1 MSYHNSSFHPKPLAA
16 FPSGTPDRFAE
27 VRYVGELE
35 TPMRDGVI
43 LRSDLTLPASVDR
56 TPVILIRQP
65 YGRKT
70 PAMMLEQTAGFFA
83 RKGYACVVQ
92 DVRGKFSSDGVF
104 EPVVNELN
112 DGHDTVQWI
121 TRQSWCS
128 GKVGMWGESYY
139 GLTSLAAAMS
149 GVPGLACIAP
159 GDIVMDWHKVW
170 FRQGAM
176 FQNTMAPWAIAMDA
190 PEYADL
196 SKLDPWHLPLNDM
209 ARAAGQSGGYF
220 NTVIE
225 HATDRAWW
233 GRLDLTPG
241 LDRIKIPVL
250 YWSGWYDNFTG
261 GELHDFARLE
271 RAAGPDH
278 IHLMVGPWDH
288 EGSSEHSSKAIC
300 MPLPP
305 TGKQRWDT
313 YQGFFDRYL
322 MGIDN
327 DFGRDGRVRYFT
339 IGADRWQTADSW
351 PPSSM
356 QPTPFYLASDGTLSP
371 EKPTLSPEPD
381 RFTYDP
387 ADPVVET
394 VGLNC
399 WAVCGQ
405 LGDRRKIES
414 RPDVLNY
421 TTAPLNAE
429 LELTGPIRAKLYAA
443 SDAVDTDFTV
453 ALSDVFP
460 DGTSNP
466 IQDGIVRASARDDAF
481 RPAPIEPGRVIAYDI
496 DLFATSYLVKA
507 GHRIRVSISSSCF
520 DRYDRNL
527 NTGERFGTG
536 LAGRVARQAIHR
548 SVENPSHILLPVA
561 GVSAGKA

>member
-1 MSYHNSSFHPKPLAA
+1 MSYHNSSFHPEPLDA
-16 FPSGTPDRFAE
+16 FPSGTPDRYPKA
-27 VRYVGELE
+27 RHIGELE
-35 TPMRDGVI
+35 TPMRDGVV
-43 LRSDLTLPASVDR
+43 LRSDLTLPLGCDR
-56 TPVILIRQP
+56 APVILIRQP
-65 YGRKT
+65 YGRAT
-70 PAMMLEQTAGFFA
+70 PAMMLDQTASFWA

-92 DVRGKFSSDGVF
+92 DVRGKFSSGGVF
-104 EPVVNELN
+104 EPVVNEMN
-112 DGHDTVQWI
+112 DGFDTVDWI

-128 GKVGMWGESYY
+128 GQVGMWGESYY

-159 GDIVMDWHKVW
+159 GDIVMDWHKIW

-176 FQNTMAPWAIAMDA
+176 FLNTMAPWAIAMDA

-220 NTVIE
+220 NTVIA

-233 GRLDLTPG
+233 DRLDLTAG
-241 LDRIKIPVL
+241 LERIAIPVL
-250 YWSGWYDNFTG
+250 SWSGWYDNFTG
-261 GELHDFARLE
+261 GQLRDLAKLE
-271 RAAGPDH
+271 RAPVGRDH

-300 MPLPP
+300 VPLPP
-305 TGKQRWDT
+305 TGKARWDT
-313 YQGFFDRYL
+313 YQHFFDRYL

-327 DFGRDGRVRYFT
+327 GFGRDGRVRYFT
-339 IGADRWQTADSW
+339 IGADRWQVSQSW
-351 PPSSM
+351 PPSTM
-356 QPTPFYLASDGTLSP
+356 QPTPFYLKAGGLLSP
-371 EKPTLSPEPD
+371 DKPTDDAAPD
-381 RFTYDP
+381 RFSYDP

-405 LGDRRKIES
+405 LGDRRQIES
-414 RPDVLNY
+414 RADVLTY
-421 TTAPLNAE
+421 ATPRLDAD
-429 LELTGPIRAKLYAA
+429 LELTGPISVKLYAA
-443 SDAVDTDFTV
+443 SDATDTDFTV

-466 IQDGIVRASARDDAF
+466 IQDGIVRASARSDAF
-481 RPAPIEPGRVIAYDI
+481 QPTPIEPGQVTAYDI

-507 GHRIRVSISSSCF
+507 SHRIRVSVSSSCF

-536 LAGRVARQAIHR
+536 AQGRVAQQAIHH
-548 SVENPSHILLPVA
+548 SAENPSHILLPVA
-561 GVSAGKA
+561 RR

>member
-1 MSYHNSSFHPKPLAA
+1 MSYHNSSFHPEPLAA

-27 VRYVGELE
+27 ARYVGELE
-35 TPMRDGVI
+35 TPMRDGVV
-43 LRSDLTLPASVDR
+43 LRADLTLPAGVDR
-56 TPVILIRQP
+56 APVILIRQP

-70 PAMMLEQTAGFFA
+70 PAMMLDQTAAFWA
-83 RKGYACVVQ
+83 RKGYACMVQ
-92 DVRGKFSSDGVF
+92 DVRGKFSSDGQF
-104 EPVVNELN
+104 EPVVNEMN
-112 DGHDTVQWI
+112 DGHDTVAWI
-121 TRQSWCS
+121 TRQDWCS
-128 GKVGMWGESYY
+128 GQVGMWGESYY

-159 GDIVMDWHKVW
+159 GDIVMDWHKIW

-176 FQNTMAPWAIAMDA
+176 FQNTMAPWAISMDA

-209 ARAAGQSGGYF
+209 ARAAGQGGAYF
-220 NTVIE
+220 NSVLA
-225 HATDRAWW
+225 HVTDRAWW
-233 GRLDLTPG
+233 ERLDLTSS
-241 LDRIKIPVL
+241 LDRVKIPVL

-261 GELHDFARLE
+261 GALQDFKRLE
-271 RAAGPDH
+271 AAAGAAH

-288 EGSSEHSSKAIC
+288 EGSSEHTTKAIC
-300 MPLPP
+300 MPLPA
-305 TGKQRWDT
+305 TGRARWDT
-313 YQGFFDRYL
+313 YQYFFDRYL
-322 MGIDN
+322 MGIAN
-327 DFGRDGRVRYFT
+327 GFGRDGRVRYFT
-339 IGADRWQTADSW
+339 IGADRWQVAKSW
-351 PPSSM
+351 PPASM
-356 QPTPFYLASDGTLSP
+356 QPTPFYLRGEGQLS
-371 EKPTLSPEPD
+371 ETKPNDDAAPD

-405 LGDRRKIES
+405 LGDRRPIEA
-414 RPDVLNY
+414 RADVVNY
-421 TTAPLNAE
+421 TTPRLEADV
-429 LELTGPIRAKLYAA
+429 ELTGPIAMKLYAA
-443 SDAVDTDFTV
+443 SDATDTDFTV

-460 DGTSNP
+460 NGVSNP
-466 IQDGIVRASARDDAF
+466 IQDGIIRASAREDAF
-481 RPAPIEPGRVIAYDI
+481 DPNPIEPGRIYAYDI

-536 LAGRVARQAIHR
+536 SAMRVAHQEIHR
-548 SVENPSHILLPVA
+548 SAAHSSHILLPL
-561 GVSAGKA
+561 KR

>member
-1 MSYHNSSFHPKPLAA
+1 MSYHHSSFHPKPLAA

-43 LRSDLTLPASVDR
+43 LRADLTLPAGVER
-56 TPVILIRQP
+56 APVILIRQP

-70 PAMMLEQTAGFFA
+70 PAMMLEQTASFWA

-92 DVRGKFSSDGVF
+92 DVRGKFSSDGQF
-104 EPVVNELN
+104 EPVVNEMN

-139 GLTSLAAAMS
+139 GLTALAAAMS
-149 GVPGLACIAP
+149 GVPGLVCIAP

-176 FQNTMAPWAIAMDA
+176 FLNTMAPWAISMDA

-209 ARAAGQSGGYF
+209 ARAAGQSGTYF
-220 NTVIE
+220 NTVLA
-225 HATDRAWW
+225 HVTDRAWW
-233 GRLDLTPG
+233 EKRDLTPS
-241 LDRIKIPVL
+241 LDRVKIPVL
-250 YWSGWYDNFTG
+250 CWTGWYDNFTG
-261 GELHDFARLE
+261 GSLQDFKRREA
-271 RAAGPDH
+271 AAGKEH
-278 IHLMVGPWDH
+278 THLMIGPWDH
-288 EGSSEHSSKAIC
+288 EGSSEHTTKAIC
-300 MPLPP
+300 MPVPP
-305 TGKQRWDT
+305 TGKARWDT
-313 YQGFFDRYL
+313 YQHFFDRYL
-322 MGIDN
+322 MGIN
-327 DFGRDGRVRYFT
+327 NGFGRDGRVRYFT
-339 IGADRWQTADSW
+339 IGANRWQVAPSW
-351 PPSSM
+351 PPPGT
-356 QPTPFYLASDGTLSP
+356 QPTPFYLRTGGQLS
-371 EKPTLSPEPD
+371 ESKPNDDAAPA

-405 LGDRRKIES
+405 LGDRRPIES
-414 RPDVLNY
+414 RADVLTY
-421 TTAPLNAE
+421 TTPRLDSD
-429 LELTGPIRAKLYAA
+429 LELTGPIAMKLYAA
-443 SDAVDTDFTV
+443 SDATDTDFTV

-460 DGTSNP
+460 NGLSNP
-466 IQDGIVRASARDDAF
+466 IQEGIIRASAREDVFD
-481 RPAPIEPGRVIAYDI
+481 PTSIEPGHIYAYDI

-520 DRYDRNL
+520 DRYERNL
-527 NTGERFGTG
+527 NTGERFGTNSTI
-536 LAGRVARQAIHR
+536 RVAHQEIHQ
-548 SVENPSHILLPVA
+548 SAAHPSHILLPL
-561 GVSAGKA
+561 KR

>member
-1 MSYHNSSFHPKPLAA
+1 MSYHNSSFHPEPLAA
-16 FPSGTPDRFAE
+16 FPSGTPDRFSQA
-27 VRYVGELE
+27 RHMGELE
-35 TPMRDGVI
+35 TPMRDGVV
-43 LRSDLTLPASVDR
+43 LRSDLTLPVGCDR
-56 TPVILIRQP
+56 APVILIRQP
-65 YGRKT
+65 YGRDT
-70 PAMMLEQTAGFFA
+70 PAMMLDQTASFWA
-83 RKGYACVVQ
+83 RKGYACMVQ
-92 DVRGKFSSDGVF
+92 DVRGKFSSDGAF
-104 EPVVNELN
+104 EPVVNEIN
-112 DGHDTVQWI
+112 DGFDTVDWI
-121 TRQSWCS
+121 TRQDWCS

-159 GDIVMDWHKVW
+159 GDIVMDWHRIW

-176 FQNTMAPWAIAMDA
+176 FLNTMAPWAISMDA
-190 PEYADL
+190 SEYADL

-209 ARAAGQSGGYF
+209 ARAAGRSGDYF
-220 NTVIE
+220 NTVIA

-233 GRLDLTPG
+233 ERLDLTPG
-241 LDRIKIPVL
+241 LDRIAIPVL

-261 GELHDFARLE
+261 GELEDFARLE
-271 RAAGPDH
+271 RAGGGEH

-288 EGSSEHSSKAIC
+288 EGSSEHTTKAIC

-313 YQGFFDRYL
+313 YQSFFDRYL

-327 DFGRDGRVRYFT
+327 GFGRDGRVRYFT
-339 IGADRWQTADSW
+339 VGADKWRTARSW
-351 PPSSM
+351 PPAGM
-356 QPTPFYLASDGTLSP
+356 QPTPFYLQGDGGLS
-371 EKPTLSPEPD
+371 ERKPAAAAAPD

-405 LGDRRKIES
+405 LGDRREIES
-414 RPDVLNY
+414 RDDVLCY
-421 TTAPLNAE
+421 TTPPLAAD
-429 LELTGPIRAKLYAA
+429 LELTGPISARLYAA

-466 IQDGIVRASARDDAF
+466 IQDGIVRASCRQDAF
-481 RPAPIEPGRVIAYDI
+481 RPTPIEPGRIYAYDV

-520 DRYDRNL
+520 DRYDRNP
-527 NTGERFGTG
+527 NTGEPFGTG
-536 LAGRVARQAIHR
+536 ATTRVARQEIHR
-548 SVENPSHILLPVA
+548 SPEHPSHILLPVA
-561 GVSAGKA
+561 RAAR

>member
-1 MSYHNSSFHPKPLAA
+1 MSYHNSSFHPEPLSA

-27 VRYVGELE
+27 ARPMGELE

-43 LRSDLTLPASVDR
+43 LRSDLTLPVGCDR
-56 TPVILIRQP
+56 APVILIRQP

-70 PAMMLEQTAGFFA
+70 PAMMLDQTASFWA

-92 DVRGKFSSDGVF
+92 DVRGKFSSDGQF
-104 EPVVNELN
+104 EPVVNEIN
-112 DGHDTVQWI
+112 DGHDTVAWI
-121 TRQSWCS
+121 TRQDWCS

-176 FQNTMAPWAIAMDA
+176 FLNTMAPWAISMDA

-209 ARAAGQSGGYF
+209 ARAAGQSGAYF
-220 NTVIE
+220 NTVLA
-225 HATDRAWW
+225 HVTDRAWW
-233 GRLDLTPG
+233 EKLDLTSS
-241 LDRIKIPVL
+241 LDRVKIPVL

-261 GELHDFARLE
+261 GELMDFKRLE
-271 RAAGPDH
+271 AAAGKEH

-288 EGSSEHSSKAIC
+288 EGSSEHTTKAMC
-300 MPLPP
+300 MPLSP
-305 TGKQRWDT
+305 TGKPRWDT
-313 YQGFFDRYL
+313 WQHFFDRYL
-322 MGIDN
+322 MGLDN
-327 DFGRDGRVRYFT
+327 GFGRDARVRYFT
-339 IGADRWQTADSW
+339 IGADRWQVSGSW
-351 PPSSM
+351 PPATM
-356 QPTPFYLASDGTLSP
+356 QPTPFYLRAGGQLSESKPSDDAS
-371 EKPTLSPEPD
+371 PD
-381 RFTYDP
+381 RFSYDP

-405 LGDRRKIES
+405 LGDRRPIEA
-414 RPDVLNY
+414 RADVLTY
-421 TTAPLNAE
+421 TTPRLDSD
-429 LELTGPIRAKLYAA
+429 LELTGPIAMKLYAA
-443 SDAVDTDFTV
+443 SDATDTDFTV

-460 DGTSNP
+460 NGTSNP
-466 IQDGIVRASARDDAF
+466 IQDGIVRASAREDAF
-481 RPAPIEPGRVIAYDI
+481 DPTSIEPGHIYAYDI

-520 DRYDRNL
+520 DRYERNL
-527 NTGERFGTG
+527 NTGERFGTN
-536 LAGRVARQAIHR
+536 AATRVARQEIHR
-548 SVENPSHILLPVA
+548 SAAHSSHILLPLRR
-561 GVSAGKA
+561 

>member
-1 MSYHNSSFHPKPLAA
+1 MSYHHSSFHPKPVAA

-27 VRYVGELE
+27 ARYVAELE
-35 TPMRDGVI
+35 MPMRDGVI
-43 LRSDLTLPASVDR
+43 LRADLTLPAGVDR
-56 TPVILIRQP
+56 APVILIRQP

-70 PAMMLEQTAGFFA
+70 PEMMLEQTASFWA

-92 DVRGKFSSDGVF
+92 DVRGKFSSDGIF
-104 EPVVNELN
+104 EPVVNEMN

-121 TRQSWCS
+121 TRQDWCS
-128 GKVGMWGESYY
+128 GQVGMWGESYY

-176 FQNTMAPWAIAMDA
+176 FLNTMAPWAISMDA

-209 ARAAGQSGGYF
+209 AHAAGQSGAYF
-220 NTVIE
+220 NSVLA
-225 HATDRAWW
+225 HVTDRAWW
-233 GRLDLTPG
+233 ERLDLTPSLG
-241 LDRIKIPVL
+241 RVKIPVL

-261 GELHDFARLE
+261 GELQDFKRLE
-271 RAAGPDH
+271 AAAGAEH
-278 IHLMVGPWDH
+278 VHLMVGPWDH
-288 EGSSEHSSKAIC
+288 EGTSEHTTKAMC

-305 TGKQRWDT
+305 TGRPRWDT
-313 YQGFFDRYL
+313 WQHFFDRYL
-322 MGIDN
+322 MGLDN
-327 DFGRDGRVRYFT
+327 GFGGDARVRYFT
-339 IGADRWQTADSW
+339 IGADRWQVARTW
-351 PPSSM
+351 PPANM
-356 QPTPFYLASDGTLSP
+356 RPTPFYLRADGVLS
-371 EKPTLSPEPD
+371 ETKPNEDDAPD
-381 RFTYDP
+381 RFSYDP

-405 LGDRRKIES
+405 LGDRRPIEA
-414 RPDVLNY
+414 RADVLKY
-421 TTAPLNAE
+421 TTARLEAD
-429 LELTGPIRAKLYAA
+429 LELTGPISMKLYAA
-443 SDAVDTDFTV
+443 SDASDTDFTV

-460 DGTSNP
+460 NGISNP
-466 IQDGIVRASARDDAF
+466 IQDGIIRASARDDAF
-481 RPAPIEPGRVIAYDI
+481 DPTSIEPGRIYAYDI

-527 NTGERFGTG
+527 NTGERFGTNVTT
-536 LAGRVARQAIHR
+536 RVAQQEIHR
-548 SVENPSHILLPVA
+548 SAAHSSHILLPL
-561 GVSAGKA
+561 KR